1 MPDLELLTTRR
12 AELVTR
18 LEQTTETIAA
28 ELAAPIPAPRRAELY
43 REIAG
48 DFEAAYCHMA
58 QELLDGA
65 PTFLSSLDTAHRLL
79 RARRLEL
86 PTMATLRHRVRMARK
101 FARENDQAAAHL
113 GDGRAPLA
121 LLASIHA
128 AVASTLA
135 EEPLKEKFIAWG
147 AEFEALGETLEP
159 AIKAHIPSQA
169 EVAAFLASDGE
180 RPS

>member
-1 MPDLELLTTRR
+1 MASELLTTRR
-12 AELVTR
+12 AELVVR
-18 LEQTTETIAA
+18 LERTTETIAT
-28 ELAAPIPAPRRAELY
+28 ELAAPIPAPRRAELF

-58 QELLDGA
+58 LERLDGA
-65 PTFLSSLDTAHRLL
+65 PVFLSSLDTAHRLL

-86 PTMATLRHRVRMARK
+86 PSMAALRQRVRTARK

-121 LLASIHA
+121 LLASVHA
-128 AVASTLA
+128 AVASTFV
-135 EEPLKEKFIAWG
+135 EEPLKAWFT
-147 AEFEALGETLEP
+147 ARASELEALGETLEP
-159 AIKAHIPSQA
+159 AIKDHIPSQA
-169 EVAAFLASDGE
+169 EVAAFLAADAE